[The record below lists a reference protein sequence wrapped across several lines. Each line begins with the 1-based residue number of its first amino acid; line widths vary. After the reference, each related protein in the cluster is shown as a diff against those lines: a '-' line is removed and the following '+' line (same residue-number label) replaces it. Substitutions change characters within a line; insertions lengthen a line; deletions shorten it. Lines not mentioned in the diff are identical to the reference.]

1 MHENLPSGRS
11 NVILEAKLEY
21 AAKSDKAVELD
32 LWYSSIYELA
42 FNDIDLRDYS
52 DMSSL
57 FENKVTF

>member
-1 MHENLPSGRS
+1 M
-11 NVILEAKLEY
+11 ILEAKLEY

-52 DMSSL
+52 DKSSL